1 MMYGIATWARCSL
14 RKRSCQR
21 SAKSAWRRACQPLPG
36 RSEFSRLA
44 KMQQCSIALQQHA
57 SCSMQQQQYF
67 RRQGAQRVESFAA
80 GASTCAS
87 ACWVMQRRQFPLL
100 VFLVL
105 VLKVH

>member
-21 SAKSAWRRACQPLPG
+21 NAKSAWRRACQPLPG

-57 SCSMQQQQYF
+57 SCSMHH
-67 RRQGAQRVESFAA
+67 AA
-80 GASTCAS
+80 CSSSSTLGGKGLS
-87 ACWVMQRRQFPLL
+87 VLSLLLLGLPLA
-100 VFLVL
+100 LVL
-105 VLKVH
+105 VG